1 MSGRDASVVN
11 NELTRYVRAVATTI
25 KFLFGP
31 ALDTWDVL
39 RRSTGDAGG
48 ATSSPLQL
56 DRLADLVAFPANVVA
71 PVRGDAF
78 VSGRTTPRVRP
89 PTWLLLSKASRE
101 KVVCVLYTVLNA
113 AGAGFLTMAVS
124 RGCAVHSHH
133 PDGCRQ
139 SMCSAT

>member
-101 KVVCVLYTVLNA
+101 KVVYTQCSMQQALD
-113 AGAGFLTMAVS
+113 LTMAVS
-124 RGCAVHSHH
+124 RGCAVYSHH